1 MLLPLQFNM
10 DELFNEQI
18 ITRYADEFEY
28 NSLSAGER
36 ARVDIALNLAWI
48 KTAKIKGGINT
59 NLLVLD
65 EIADNAL
72 DQTGSLAMFDI
83 ISNELG
89 SEGMNVFII
98 SHKANLE
105 ENVRSILTLEK
116 VNGFT
121 KIV

>member
-1 MLLPLQFNM
+1 
-10 DELFNEQI
+10 
-18 ITRYADEFEY
+18 
-28 NSLSAGER
+28 
-36 ARVDIALNLAWI
+36 
-48 KTAKIKGGINT
+48 
-59 NLLVLD
+59 LVLD

-83 ISNELG
+83 IANELG
-89 SEGMNVFII
+89 NEGMNVFII

-105 ENVRSILTLEK
+105 ENVRSILSLEK